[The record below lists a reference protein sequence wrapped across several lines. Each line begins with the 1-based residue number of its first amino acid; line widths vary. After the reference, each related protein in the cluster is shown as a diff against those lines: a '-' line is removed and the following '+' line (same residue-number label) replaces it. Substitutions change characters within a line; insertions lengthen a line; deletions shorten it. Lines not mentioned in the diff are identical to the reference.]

1 MDAVAVVFAVIAPL
15 GKHLPGER
23 VPVAVEQ
30 CVFLCLRHRRKAR
43 QIAVVVLEQYLIVE
57 YRARHKDA
65 ALLPMFFVPIWKAH
79 DCILADGPHRRRC
92 RDETFLDP
100 SVPHTAG
107 VRRAADVYAR
117 PRTVR
122 SVAGKEVAV
131 FLPCKVG
138 QLVECDKV
146 IRLPLILDLV
156 LCVLHR
162 AKEYFRPAWECPR
175 VAAAVVARAR
185 IDTRV
190 VVQRLVNELGK
201 LREGLSQDDRLVIR
215 DIYLTQCLDD
225 QRIGFPPA

>member
-1 MDAVAVVFAVIAPL
+1 
-15 GKHLPGER
+15 
-23 VPVAVEQ
+23 
-30 CVFLCLRHRRKAR
+30 
-43 QIAVVVLEQYLIVE
+43 
-57 YRARHKDA
+57 
-65 ALLPMFFVPIWKAH
+65 MFFVPIWKAH

-92 RDETFLDP
+92 CDETFLDP
-100 SVPHTAG
+100 SMPHTAR
-107 VRRAADVYAR
+107 VCRAADVYPR
-117 PRTVR
+117 PRPVR
-122 SVAGKEVAV
+122 SVAGKKVAV
-131 FLPCKVG
+131 FLPRKVG
-138 QLVECDKV
+138 QLVESDKV

-162 AKEYFRPAWECPR
+162 SEEDFRPAWECPR

-185 IDTRV
+185 VDTRV